1 MVRAADGS
9 RQRIGRRR
17 RCGDQ
22 PSGRAGETE
31 GGRAL
36 RPVQRPLCAVAVG
49 RVRGGTAPRQ
59 PLPGT
64 REAWPQRVSWLT
76 HLKGARQPSGKRA
89 GRPAA
94 AGISGRRSLHTVHG
108 EVRPK
113 QYQQPES
120 KPFPKASSVVP
131 DADRPPPAAPP
142 LPPGRPW
149 PRLAGGCWSSRSSS
163 HAAGISPSISVD
175 SATRSRGLAGVALMT
190 SSSGVSDERQ
200 GPRR

>member
-64 REAWPQRVSWLT
+64 REAWPQRVSWLSR
-76 HLKGARQPSGKRA
+76 L
-89 GRPAA
+89 
-94 AGISGRRSLHTVHG
+94 SGRNHPPTRGNLGRQNRHTLQSG
-108 EVRPK
+108 DRFRRCQPRKRTGCPK
-113 QYQQPES
+113 G
-120 KPFPKASSVVP
+120 SSVVRK
-131 DADRPPPAAPP
+131 ADRPLAAASSIASRETTIRGTTAVTRHAS
-142 LPPGRPW
+142 PGRW
-149 PRLAGGCWSSRSSS
+149 WG
-163 HAAGISPSISVD
+163 
-175 SATRSRGLAGVALMT
+175 RGLPSVALSPLRRCPQISIFLGHHWYLLQHHT
-190 SSSGVSDERQ
+190 STVET
-200 GPRR
+200 